1 MVRQVSRAGGS
12 GAPVA
17 TLRRV
22 ASHGNG
28 KRNLQKMSTLVYIWF
43 RRGRALLVLAG
54 LWPLAAPNTADAQ
67 PLVADRPDF
76 TEATSTVGLGGFQL
90 ELGYTLGSDTDGRS
104 TTRVHSYGEPL
115 LRVGVLVERLELRVG
130 TSVTTEVVD
139 VSATGVVTS
148 GLEDLYVGAKI
159 ALSGQRGVLPATAIL
174 PQMTLATGTG
184 GFSAGRTLPGFNF
197 LYSWDLN
204 ESLSLA
210 GSTQVNAAVG
220 DMDEDYAEWAQSLS
234 WGIATGQRSGVY
246 AEWYAFVPAGL
257 DAGETRHYVNG
268 GLTWLAND
276 DLQWDFRFGM
286 GLNAAAED
294 MYVGAGVVMRV
305 R

>member
-1 MVRQVSRAGGS
+1 MTDMKTRPNLFRFVPHTREARVPATCGVLVCL
-12 GAPVA
+12 APLIWSDA
-17 TLRRV
+17 T
-22 ASHGNG
+22 H
-28 KRNLQKMSTLVYIWF
+28 
-43 RRGRALLVLAG
+43 
-54 LWPLAAPNTADAQ
+54 AQ
-67 PLVADRPDF
+67 QSLVADRPDF

-90 ELGYTLGSDTDGRS
+90 ELGYTLRLDTDDEF

-130 TSVTTEVVD
+130 TSVTTQVVN

-159 ALSGQRGVLPATAIL
+159 ALSAQRGVLPATAIL
-174 PQMTLATGTG
+174 PQMTAATGTG
-184 GFSAGRTLPGFNF
+184 GFSAGRSLPGFNF

-204 ESLSLA
+204 EALSLA

-220 DMDEDYAEWAQSLS
+220 DLDEDYSEWAQSLS
-234 WGIATGQRSGVY
+234 WGIATSQRSGVY
-246 AEWYAFVPAGL
+246 AEWYAFMPAGL
-257 DAGETRHYVNG
+257 DGASAEHYLNS

-294 MYVGAGVVMRV
+294 MYVGAGVAMRV

>member
-1 MVRQVSRAGGS
+1 
-12 GAPVA
+12 
-17 TLRRV
+17 
-22 ASHGNG
+22 
-28 KRNLQKMSTLVYIWF
+28 MSTLVYIWF

>member
-1 MVRQVSRAGGS
+1 
-12 GAPVA
+12 
-17 TLRRV
+17 
-22 ASHGNG
+22 
-28 KRNLQKMSTLVYIWF
+28 MSTLVYIRLRCGCALVILAGPW
-43 RRGRALLVLAG
+43 LLV
-54 LWPLAAPNTADAQ
+54 APDTADAQ
-67 PLVADRPDF
+67 SLVADRPDF

-130 TSVTTEVVD
+130 TSVTAEVVD
-139 VSATGVVTS
+139 VSATGVVTT

-159 ALSGQRGVLPATAIL
+159 ALSGQRGVLPATAVL
-174 PQMTLATGTG
+174 PQMTVATGTG

-220 DMDEDYAEWAQSLS
+220 DMDEDYSEWAQSLS
-234 WGIATGQRSGVY
+234 WGIAAGQRTGVY

-257 DAGETRHYVNG
+257 EGGNSEHYLDS

-276 DLQWDFRFGM
+276 DLQWDFRFGL
-286 GLNAAAED
+286 GLNDAAED

>member
-1 MVRQVSRAGGS
+1 
-12 GAPVA
+12 
-17 TLRRV
+17 
-22 ASHGNG
+22 
-28 KRNLQKMSTLVYIWF
+28 MSTLVYTRL

-54 LWPLAAPNTADAQ
+54 LWPVTAVGNAQ
-67 PLVADRPDF
+67 AQSLVADRPDF

-90 ELGYTLGSDTDGRS
+90 ELGYTLGLDTDGQT

-115 LRVGVLVERLELRVG
+115 LRVGVFVERLEFRVG
-130 TSVTTEVVD
+130 TTAVTQVAEA
-139 VSATGVVTS
+139 SPTGVVTS
-148 GLEDLYVGAKI
+148 GLADLYVGAKI

-174 PQMTLATGTG
+174 PQMTVATGTG

-220 DMDEDYAEWAQSLS
+220 DMDEDYSEWAQSLS
-234 WGIATGQRSGVY
+234 WGIATSQRSGVY

-257 DAGETRHYVNG
+257 KGGSGEHYVNS

-276 DLQWDFRFGM
+276 DLQWDVRIGF
-286 GLNAAAED
+286 GLNDAAED
-294 MYVGAGVVMRV
+294 MYMGAGVVMRV